1 MTTGEMSPLS
11 VIADAVCRRE
21 CILFIGA
28 GVHAP
33 PPEGSAHDWPREHCP
48 ALGADLSAKLASL
61 CGLDERYP
69 TEDMTNLARVATF
82 FENQF
87 SRHRLVQTI
96 AQEVQDGRRPS
107 PMLQMLAS
115 LDFPLVINT
124 NQDGLFEDALHHIGK
139 KPRLAIYTPE
149 SQRADD
155 PDIRGPDSPIVYKLH
170 GDLGRP
176 ESVVVT
182 DEDLMK
188 FTMRM
193 TESDAFNPVPVGLK
207 YHLTKWTTL
216 FVGYSLRDYNLR
228 LLLTTLRWRIDSANL
243 PDMFS
248 VDLNPD
254 PLVLEVWENKHRY
267 VKFLAEDVWAFVP
280 SLYERVYGKEHS
292 Q

>member
-1 MTTGEMSPLS
+1 M
-11 VIADAVCRRE
+11 
-21 CILFIGA
+21 
-28 GVHAP
+28 
-33 PPEGSAHDWPREHCP
+33 
-48 ALGADLSAKLASL
+48 
-61 CGLDERYP
+61 
-69 TEDMTNLARVATF
+69 EDTTNLARVATF
-82 FENQF
+82 FENRF

-96 AQEVQDGRRPS
+96 AQEVQDRRRHS

-124 NQDGLFEDALHHIGK
+124 NQDGLFEEALRQAGK
-139 KPRLAIYTPE
+139 KPRLGDLRTGEPKGRRSGYPE
-149 SQRADD
+149 SH
-155 PDIRGPDSPIVYKLH
+155 DSPIVFKLH
-170 GDLGRP
+170 GDLGSP

-267 VKFLAEDVWAFVP
+267 VKFLAEDVWTFVP
-280 SLYERVYGKEHS
+280 SLCERVYGREHS
-292 Q
+292 RS

>member
-1 MTTGEMSPLS
+1 MGTGEMSSLG
-11 VIADAVCRRE
+11 VIADAVRRRE
-21 CILFIGA
+21 CILFVGA

-33 PPEGSAHDWPREHCP
+33 PPQGSVYDWSREHSP
-48 ALGADLSAKLASL
+48 ALGAELSAKLASL
-61 CGLDERYP
+61 CGLTERYP
-69 TEDMTNLARVATF
+69 TEDTTNLARVATF
-82 FENQF
+82 FENRF

-96 AQEVQDGRRPS
+96 AREVQEQRRPS
-107 PMLQMLAS
+107 PILQMLAS
-115 LDFPLVINT
+115 LDFPLIIST
-124 NQDGLFEDALHHIGK
+124 NQDGLLEEALYKAGK
-139 KPRLAIYTPE
+139 QPRLAIYTPD
-149 SQRADD
+149 SQRTDD
-155 PDIRGPDSPIVYKLH
+155 PDIRGADSPIVYKLH
-170 GDLGRP
+170 GDLGHP

-193 TESDAFNPVPVGLK
+193 TEGDAFNPVPVGLK

-280 SLYERVYGKEHS
+280 SLCELVHAGEHS